1 MNHGLGCRRFGTRDF
16 APSVIGVETE
26 DSKRMLL
33 TYSETIDTGQFYRV
47 LKGGWFKGGG
57 YKGSLGNLTVTLGST
72 GEN

>member
-1 MNHGLGCRRFGTRDF
+1 M
-16 APSVIGVETE
+16 ETE